1 MPFAKAWSNRWRG
14 DDERL
19 SMETRSFRVFDAV
32 QVVAACILLWFVF
45 TMPGPWDWQRSLGT
59 VVLLAGVCGIA
70 VARYQLGR
78 SFSIR
83 AQAHQ
88 LVTEGVYS
96 KIRNPIYVFG
106 TIAVSGFV
114 LVRHRPVGWLLV
126 LAIVIMQTLRAR
138 REARV
143 LEAAFG
149 DAYREYRRKTWF

>member
-1 MPFAKAWSNRWRG
+1 ME
-14 DDERL
+14 ERQ
-19 SMETRSFRVFDAV
+19 FYVFTVV
-32 QVVAACILLWFVF
+32 QIVVICVLLWFIF

-59 VVLLAGVCGIA
+59 ALLVAGVVGIA

-78 SFSIR
+78 SFAIK
-83 AQAHQ
+83 AEAHQ
-88 LVTEGVYS
+88 LVTHGVYS

-106 TIAVSGFV
+106 TVLITGFV
-114 LVRHRPVGWLLV
+114 LLIHRPVLWLLV
-126 LAIVIMQTLRAR
+126 PAVIILQTLRAH